1 MHHSAIPNPSQWAPP
16 GPQAQL
22 HPTAAGQ
29 AIFKTSSS
37 ITHLIAADF
46 AAKKSLW
53 EKETAKSKAQQNSA
67 RIAIEIYPN
76 LKVLIMLQSTIT
88 SLYPILV

>member
-1 MHHSAIPNPSQWAPP
+1 MAVSPNFRRD
-16 GPQAQL
+16 PQAQL

-67 RIAIEIYPN
+67 HIAQREIYPN
-76 LKVLIMLQSTIT
+76 LKAFIMLQSTIT
-88 SLYPILV
+88 AVSS